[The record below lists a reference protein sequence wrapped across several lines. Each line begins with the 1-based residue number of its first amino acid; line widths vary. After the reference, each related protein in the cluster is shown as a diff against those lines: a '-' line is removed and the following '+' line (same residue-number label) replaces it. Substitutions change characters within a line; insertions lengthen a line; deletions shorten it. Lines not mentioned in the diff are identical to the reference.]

1 MLDKKEIVIDTG
13 PIIALVAALGD
24 LSILRSLYHRVLVP
38 YEVCQEILVGGP
50 NGFAVNE
57 FEDASWLENWRDPLD
72 IAPIL
77 INSLDI
83 GEASVIQL
91 ALNEKI
97 RTVCIDEPRGRCI
110 ARLSGLSLTGSIGI
124 LLLAKREG
132 HPISIQ
138 SAIQRMQQRGVWLS
152 ERVIAFALKQA
163 GEEEN

>member
-24 LSILRSLYHRVLVP
+24 LSILRSLYHRLLVP
-38 YEVCQEILVGGP
+38 HEVCQEVQAGGP

-57 FEDASWLENWRDPLD
+57 FEDASWLQKWPDPLD

-124 LLLAKREG
+124 LLRAKREG
-132 HPISIQ
+132 NPISIQ
-138 SAIQRMQQRGVWLS
+138 GAIQRMQQRGVWLS
-152 ERVIAFALKQA
+152 ERMIVFALKHA